1 MKSAIVCTSPIHILR
16 TLEIIYYEEYFQG
29 DIEVIVSSLCPN
41 YEFIVR
47 NMSHIYKISAV
58 YAVNMEQLQNKGLVK
73 LMFGKCSFSEI
84 LKRNKYTKLISFN
97 VENILVQALYAKNKG
112 QINFEYHYMEDGP
125 FIS

>member
-84 LKRNKYTKLISFN
+84 LKRNKYTKLTSTVATTTTETTTRKISVRSSLSAWKKLN
-97 VENILVQALYAKNKG
+97 Y
-112 QINFEYHYMEDGP
+112 
-125 FIS
+125 